1 MCKYRTDMG
10 RGSVGLNI
18 ERLVSGWSEGMRFT
32 AELVMKE
39 CVKTGS
45 CDMVSD

>member
-1 MCKYRTDMG
+1 MCMYRTDMG

-18 ERLVSGWSEGMRFT
+18 ERLVSGWSEGMEFT
-32 AELVMKE
+32 PEPVMIE

-45 CDMVSD
+45 YDMVSD